1 MYLLNT
7 LTGDLKLV
15 YQNDQYGAMEADED
29 LNVRPSGVGARRGG
43 QDVFRFNDGKV
54 EPFSSIPAED
64 SITTNPCS
72 TSPPTAR
79 RSSDRQPGP
88 RQQGGGWRR
97 TWRPARRA

>member
-1 MYLLNT
+1 
-7 LTGDLKLV
+7 
-15 YQNDQYGAMEADED
+15 
-29 LNVRPSGVGARRGG
+29 
-43 QDVFRFNDGKV
+43 V